1 MNISTLQEGKKAL
14 FVQGNYLELVD
25 LLEQEIQKNPEA
37 LINYWY
43 LGLAYLLQE
52 EEEAAHLVWL
62 SAIAEQ
68 GSENSDIALESLVH
82 TLDSEAK
89 CLTELNQLQQA
100 WAVRQHIREFMPHDL
115 NNLFSIIGLSIELE
129 DFTDKFLYEF
139 GIIDLIKQS
148 NSDLEDSI
156 IVSTLEKVL
165 KFPAAQTLDFTEAC
179 LPHVESRSKW
189 AELVTSAS
197 AHMTFNRRLVA
208 FGVAL
213 VELCLKHEPDNMVAL
228 GYLPRFYAENNR
240 FSEAIEAAKDF
251 RQRATTKEMVFFSS
265 CILLQVLMRSGSW
278 KDIPDASEEF
288 KALISDFIQGQST
301 QLSFYIIQF
310 LIVHAG
316 TFAYLQDDLVENRCL
331 QNQAGD
337 LFLKNLQVNAPNA
350 IKPVTI
356 NPKHSKKR
364 LKIGYIA
371 GTLKEHSVGWLC
383 RWLFQHHDREAFEI
397 YAYLV
402 KQRPDNAFFEEW
414 FAPHV
419 DKYQSFCGEIGDA
432 VRAIRKDELDILI
445 DLDSQTL
452 DFTCTVMALKP
463 APIQATWLGCDASGI
478 PTIDYFIADP
488 YVLPEDAQ
496 DHYQEK
502 IWRLP
507 HTYLAVDGFEVGIP
521 TLRRSDLD
529 IPEDAVIYLSS
540 QTGLKRHP
548 DTIRLQMQI
557 LREVPN
563 SYFLIKGLGDQD
575 IISNFLIKIA
585 QEECVSPDRL
595 KFLPMT
601 PDVYTHRANLQIA
614 DVVLDTY
621 PYNGATTT
629 LETLW
634 VGVPLVTRVGTTFS
648 ARNSYTFMK
657 NAGITE
663 GIAWTDEEYVEWG
676 IRLGQD
682 EDLRQQISWELQQ
695 SRKTSPLWN
704 AKQFTREM
712 ENAYRS
718 MWSLYLEQQ

>member
-14 FVQGNYLELVD
+14 FIQGNYLELIS
-25 LLEQEIQKNPEA
+25 LLEQDIQENPEV
-37 LINYWY
+37 LTNYWH

-52 EEEAAHLVWL
+52 EEEAAQLVWL

-68 GSENSDIALESLVH
+68 GSENSDIALENLVQ

-89 CLTELNQLQQA
+89 CLTELNHLPQA
-100 WAVRQHIREFMPHDL
+100 WAVRQHIRELIPHNL
-115 NNLFSIIGLSIELE
+115 NNLFLIIELSISLE
-129 DFTDKFLYEF
+129 EFTDKFLYEF

-148 NSDLEDSI
+148 DSDLEDSI
-156 IVSTLEKVL
+156 IFSTLEKVL

-179 LPHVESRSKW
+179 LSHIESRSRW

-197 AHMTFNRRLVA
+197 SNMTFNRRLVA

-213 VELCLKHEPDNMVAL
+213 VELCLKYEPDDMVAL
-228 GYLPRFYAENNR
+228 GYLPRFYAENHQY
-240 FSEAIEAAKDF
+240 SKAVEAAKDF
-251 RQRATTKEMVFFSS
+251 RQRTTTTEMIFFSS
-265 CILLQVLMRSGSW
+265 CILLQVLMRAGSW
-278 KDIPDASEEF
+278 QDIPESAKEF
-288 KALISDFIQGQST
+288 KALISDFIEDQST

-316 TFAYLQDDLVENRCL
+316 SFAYLQDDLAENRWL
-331 QNQAGD
+331 QNQAGH
-337 LFLKNLQVNAPNA
+337 LFLKNLQANAPNA
-350 IKPVTI
+350 IKPATV
-356 NPKHSKKR
+356 NPKHSTKR

-383 RWLFQHHDREAFEI
+383 RWLFRHHDREAFEI

-402 KQRPDNAFFEEW
+402 QQRPDNAFFEEW

-419 DKYQSFCGEIGDA
+419 DQYQSFCGEIGDA
-432 VRAIRKDELDILI
+432 VRAIRNDKLDILI
-445 DLDSQTL
+445 DLDSLTL

-478 PTIDYFIADP
+478 PSIDYFIADP
-488 YVLPEDAQ
+488 YVLPENAQ
-496 DHYQEK
+496 AHYQEK

-507 HTYLAVDGFEVGIP
+507 HTYLAVDGFEIGIP
-521 TLRRSDLD
+521 TLRRLDLD

-548 DTIRLQMQI
+548 ETIRLQMQI

-575 IISNFLIKIA
+575 IISNFLISIA
-585 QEECVSPDRL
+585 QEEGVSPDHL

-601 PDVYTHRANLQIA
+601 ADVYTHRANLKIA

-634 VGVPLVTRVGTTFS
+634 MGVPLVTRVGTTFS

-663 GIAWTDEEYVEWG
+663 GIAWTDQEYIDWG
-676 IRLGQD
+676 VRLGQD
-682 EDLRQQISWELQQ
+682 EALRQQVAWKLQQ

-704 AKQFTREM
+704 AKQFAREM
-712 ENAYRS
+712 ENAYHE
-718 MWSLYLEQQ
+718 MWAMYTAT

>member
-1 MNISTLQEGKKAL
+1 MSTLQDGLKIL
-14 FVQGNYLELVD
+14 FIQGNYPEFVNLI
-25 LLEQEIQKNPEA
+25 EIEIDKDPEV
-37 LINYWY
+37 LTNYWY

-52 EEEAAHLVWL
+52 EEEAAQLVWL

-68 GSENSDIALESLVH
+68 GSEDPDTALLSLVQ
-82 TLDSEAK
+82 TLSSEAK
-89 CLTELNQLQQA
+89 RLTGLENFSQA
-100 WAVRQHIREFMPHDL
+100 WAVRQHLKEFVPYDL
-115 NNLFSIIGLSIELE
+115 DNLFSIIELSIELE
-129 DFTDKFLYEF
+129 EFTDEFLYEF
-139 GIIDLIKQS
+139 GIIDFINENEINLE
-148 NSDLEDSI
+148 NSAI
-156 IVSTLEKVL
+156 TAILEKVL
-165 KFPAAQTLDFTEAC
+165 NFPAAQTLDFAEAC
-179 LPHVESRSKW
+179 LPHIESRDQW
-189 AELVTSAS
+189 AELITSAS
-197 AHMTFNRRLVA
+197 ANMTFKRRLVA

-228 GYLPRFYAENNR
+228 GYLPRFYAESHR
-240 FSEAIEAAKDF
+240 FSEAVDAAKNF
-251 RQRATTKEMVFFSS
+251 RQRTTTTEMIFFSS
-265 CILLQVLMRSGSW
+265 CILLQVLMRAGNW
-278 KDIPDASEEF
+278 QEIPEAAQEF
-288 KALISDFIQGQST
+288 KTLISNLIQSQST

-316 TFAYLQDDLVENRCL
+316 SFAYLQDDIVENRWL
-331 QNQAGD
+331 QNQVGN
-337 LFLKNLQVNAPNA
+337 LFLKNLQANAPSA
-350 IKPVTI
+350 IKPVEL
-356 NPKHSKKR
+356 NPERSTKR
-364 LKIGYIA
+364 LRIGYIA

-402 KQRPDNAFFEEW
+402 QQRPDNAFFEEW

-419 DKYQSFCGEIGDA
+419 DHYQSFCGEIGEA
-432 VRAIRKDELDILI
+432 VRAIRNDKLDILI
-445 DLDSQTL
+445 DLDSTTL
-452 DFTCTVMALKP
+452 DFTSTVMALKP
-463 APIQATWLGCDASGI
+463 APIQATWLGCDASGL
-478 PTIDYFIADP
+478 TSIDYFIADP
-488 YVLPEDAQ
+488 YVLPENAQ

-507 HTYLAVDGFEVGIP
+507 HTYLAVDGFEIGIP

-563 SYFLIKGLGDQD
+563 SYFLIKGLGDQE
-575 IISNFLIKIA
+575 IISDFLIKIA
-585 QEECVSPDRL
+585 QEEGVLPDRL
-595 KFLPMT
+595 KFLPIT
-601 PDVYTHRANLQIA
+601 ADVYTHRANLRIA

-648 ARNSYTFMK
+648 ARNSYTFLR

-663 GIAWTDEEYVEWG
+663 GVAWTDEEYVQWG
-676 IRLGQD
+676 VRLGID
-682 EDLRQQISWELQQ
+682 EALRQQVAWKLQQ
-695 SRKTSPLWN
+695 SKKTSPLWN

-712 ENAYRS
+712 ENAYKE
-718 MWSLYLEQQ
+718 MWNCYINS